1 MARRKGRPVDG
12 VLLLNKPGGMTSNH
26 ALQRAKRLFFVEK
39 AGHTGSLDPLATGVL
54 PLCFGEATKF
64 SQFLLDADKRY
75 RSTFVLGVTMSTSD
89 ADGEVIA
96 QKSAAAIDLAQ
107 VEAALAQ
114 FKGDILQVP
123 PMYSAL
129 KHQGQ
134 PLYKMARQGIEIE
147 RAPRPVTIYSLE
159 ILAFRAGEQAEVD
172 VDIRCSKGTYIRSI
186 AEDLGFS
193 LGVGGHVKTLH
204 RSAAGLFDESQCISL
219 DELNAQFEA
228 ALPALAEDADAASQ
242 DKTAAYA
249 ALDAH
254 LLPPDAPVASLP
266 AIYLPDSSAY
276 YFRLGNP
283 VMDAQAFKIKAQDA
297 IVRVF
302 CAETDQSPAQFL
314 GLAEI
319 TDDGRV
325 APKRI
330 IANRS
335 ANEH

>member
-12 VLLLNKPGGMTSNH
+12 VLLLNKPAGMTSNQ

-64 SQFLLDADKRY
+64 SQFLLDADKGY
-75 RSTFVLGVTMSTSD
+75 RTCIRLGATTDTCD
-89 ADGEVIA
+89 ADGEILEEKSTLAITRA
-96 QKSAAAIDLAQ
+96 QLEQ
-107 VEAALAQ
+107 ALVQ

-129 KHQGQ
+129 KLNGQ
-134 PLYKMARQGIEIE
+134 PLYKMARQGVEVE
-147 RAPRPVTIYSLE
+147 RPPRAVTIHRID
-159 ILAFRAGEQAEVD
+159 ILAFRAGEAAEVEL
-172 VDIRCSKGTYIRSI
+172 DIVCTKGTYIRSI
-186 AEDLGFS
+186 AQDLGAA
-193 LGVGGHVKTLH
+193 LGCGAHVKTLH
-204 RSAAGLFDESQCISL
+204 RSLAGPFSEAQCISL
-219 DELNAQFEA
+219 EALEAEFERGGY
-228 ALPALAEDADAASQ
+228 E
-242 DKTAAYA
+242 

-254 LLPPDAPVASLP
+254 LASADTPVSSLP
-266 AIYLPDSSAY
+266 AVELPANSAY

-283 VMDAQAFKIKAQDA
+283 VMDFQVYRIAQQGD

-302 CAETDQSPAQFL
+302 CAESAQSPRQFL
-314 GLAEI
+314 GLGEI

-330 IANRS
+330 IANPAS
-335 ANEH
+335 